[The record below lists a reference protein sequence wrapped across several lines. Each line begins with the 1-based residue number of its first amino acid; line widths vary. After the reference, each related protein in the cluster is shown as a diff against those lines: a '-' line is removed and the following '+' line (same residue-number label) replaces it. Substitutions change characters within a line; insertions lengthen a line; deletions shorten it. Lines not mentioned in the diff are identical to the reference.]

1 MQRDVFVLQF
11 CQWFTKE
18 YFWLMSENIHLWPIH
33 SFDHSIKVFPGVYST
48 EVQRQAELPDT
59 TPVSSG
65 LSWSWLSLCPWK
77 PVGGQVE
84 EISLQRDSV
93 TQDRVHLMTIYKGMA
108 IWLPF
113 SALWYWRSGKSLAF
127 TQKMPYYASA
137 ICVLMLLLAKKIQA
151 ELWATLRLEVNDWSL
166 E

>member
-1 MQRDVFVLQF
+1 MFFFYSSQNLSVVHQRI
-11 CQWFTKE
+11 
-18 YFWLMSENIHLWPIH
+18 FWLMSENIHLWPIH

-48 EVQRQAELPDT
+48 EVQGQAELPDT
-59 TPVSSG
+59 TPSPSG

-84 EISLQRDSV
+84 EISLQRDSL

-113 SALWYWRSGKSLAF
+113 CADTGDQES
-127 TQKMPYYASA
+127 
-137 ICVLMLLLAKKIQA
+137 LLLLPRRCPTVPQPSVFSCPYWPKRYKLNC
-151 ELWATLRLEVNDWSL
+151 ELL
-166 E
+166 